1 MKRALLFFGAFAVG
15 LAAALLAAGLMLLP
29 SWLQTRALQSQRP
42 SAITAAQAVPDAPS
56 PGDVPAPPVPTPL
69 PAKDF
74 TDLLARNHE
83 VVGWIAIDGT
93 PVDFPVLQGR
103 DNEYYLHHDLDRQYD
118 PEGIPYADYECDL
131 QTGRH
136 LILYGHNMGVGQ
148 TARFSSLQNYRHPD
162 YYTRHPVIA
171 LDTLYGSALYKVAA
185 VVPLTARPED
195 PDYFA
200 FNTGTA
206 FADEA
211 AAQRYLDEMAARALY
226 TTGDFIHP
234 EERLLSL
241 CICTYEMEDA
251 RLVVMA
257 RPLRPGESA
266 DPDGVTENPSPKLPI
281 RWPADA

>member
-15 LAAALLAAGLMLLP
+15 LATALLAAGLMLLP
-29 SWLQTRALQSQRP
+29 SWLQTRALRSQRP
-42 SAITAAQAVPDAPS
+42 SAVSGAEPVPDVLPTGEEAET
-56 PGDVPAPPVPTPL
+56 PPPTPL

-74 TDLLARNHE
+74 TDLLARNPE

-103 DNEYYLHHDLDRQYD
+103 DNDYYLHHDLDRQYD

-131 QTGRH
+131 QAGDH
-136 LILYGHNMGVGQ
+136 LILYGHNMGEGK
-148 TARFSSLQNYRHPD
+148 TTRFSSLQNYRHPD

-171 LDTLYGSALYKVAA
+171 LDTLYGSALYKVTA
-185 VVPLTARPED
+185 VVPLTARTGD

-200 FNTGTA
+200 FNASTS
-206 FADEA
+206 FADEDA
-211 AAQRYLDEMAARALY
+211 ARRYLDEMAARALY
-226 TTGDFIHP
+226 TTGDYIRP
-234 EERLLSL
+234 GERLLSL

-266 DPDGVTENPSPKLPI
+266 GPDAVTENPSPRLPV